1 MAKQTHILSLFW
13 KKQSWMM
20 THQNFLMFSI
30 LTLFVLAISINSS
43 SAFAQE
49 YDFVA
54 GIHSEITFEFRDG
67 TETVD
72 FPVFSTTSDIVE
84 NVGTTFQVEG
94 VVGNTPLLH
103 EALDES
109 FVHRL
114 SRLTAGSSFEY
125 DYRFFDATVNVMQN
139 DVILK
144 TLEYRH
150 CEIIDYGITTLSDD
164 YESYMASNTGFAV
177 VDRIDFQC
185 GGVHIDSEKP
195 KTYSRERT
203 YSDSGTLP
211 FALAENVRTIL
222 TFEFESGIERM
233 ESVIFTLTDGYD
245 ETGDGSASFQII
257 TAVLPHALIDDAIN
271 TSSKVSGLAG
281 SFNEDFDVFVEF
293 VNSEEQLRGMD
304 FHDCIVSGYDIVTLR
319 DVEEGYTGK
328 RGFATAEILDV
339 DCSGLKP
346 LIPTN
351 ETQSQS
357 IFLESTPVT
366 YNMGHGPNVS
376 AIFDFESGTE
386 EISFTEFYQGNL
398 AARANPTVQLVKVL
412 GGTPLLYDVADHTR
426 EIGAKSTGVSSLVEL
441 FNAKILLSYG
451 DTVVR
456 SFDYSK
462 CRITDYIIKT
472 EHDTEESFYKGFALT
487 DEFYLECEGYHPSNP
502 MYEQMDKV
510 EKAKSLS
517 SKEWQENQR
526 SSWSEAFRAP

>member
-1 MAKQTHILSLFW
+1 
-13 KKQSWMM
+13 M
-20 THQNFLMFSI
+20 TLQNLIMFSV
-30 LTLFVLAISINSS
+30 LALFVFTISMNPPNV
-43 SAFAQE
+43 FAQE

-67 TETVD
+67 TETVE

-94 VVGNTPLLH
+94 VVGKTPLLH
-103 EALDES
+103 KALDES

-125 DYRFFDATVNVMQN
+125 DYRFFDATVNVKQN

-144 TLEYRH
+144 TLQYRH

-185 GGVHIDSEKP
+185 GGVHIDTDKP
-195 KTYSRERT
+195 KTYTREKT
-203 YSDSGTLP
+203 FVDSGSLP
-211 FALAENVRTIL
+211 FALAEDVRTFL
-222 TFEFESGIERM
+222 TFEFDSGTEKI

-245 ETGDGSASFQII
+245 ETSDGSAGFQII

-271 TSSKVSGLAG
+271 TSSKVSGLPG
-281 SFNEDFDVFVEF
+281 SFNEDFNVNVDF
-293 VNSEEQLRGMD
+293 VNSQELLRGMD

-346 LIPTN
+346 EIPTHD
-351 ETQSQS
+351 ETSTQSKFFEPAP
-357 IFLESTPVT
+357 IT
-366 YNMGHGPNVS
+366 YNMGHGPTVS
-376 AIFDFESGTE
+376 SIFDFESGIE

-398 AARANPTVQLVKVL
+398 AARANPTIQLVKVL
-412 GGTPLLYDVADHTR
+412 GGTPLLYDAADHTR
-426 EIGAKSTGVSSLVEL
+426 EIGVKSTGVSNLAEL
-441 FNAKILLSYG
+441 FDVKILLSYE
-451 DTVVR
+451 DTIVR
-456 SFDYSK
+456 GFDYSK
-462 CRITDYIIKT
+462 CRIVDYMIKT
-472 EHDTEESFYKGFALT
+472 EHDADESFYKGFALT
-487 DEFYLECEGYHPSNP
+487 DEFYLECEGYHPFNP
-502 MYEQMDKV
+502 MYEEMEKV
-510 EKAKSLS
+510 EKANSIS
-517 SKEWQENQR
+517 SKEWQAGQR
-526 SSWSEAFRAP
+526 SSWSEAFRAS

>member
-1 MAKQTHILSLFW
+1 MAL
-13 KKQSWMM
+13 
-20 THQNFLMFSI
+20 QNLVMFSV
-30 LTLFVLAISINSS
+30 LTLSVFMISMNSS
-43 SAFAQE
+43 DVFAQE

-67 TETVD
+67 VETVD
-72 FPVFSTTSDIVE
+72 FPVFSVTSDIVE

-94 VVGNTPLLH
+94 VVGDTPLLH
-103 EALDES
+103 KALDES

-125 DYRFFDATVNVMQN
+125 DYRFFDATVNVKQN

-144 TLEYRH
+144 TLQYRH

-185 GGVHIDSEKP
+185 GGVHIDTDKP
-195 KTYSRERT
+195 YSRDRT

-211 FALAENVRTIL
+211 FALAENVRTML

-257 TAVLPHALIDDAIN
+257 TAVLPHVLIDNAIN

-293 VNSEEQLRGMD
+293 VNSDEQLRGMD

-339 DCSGLKP
+339 DCSGLNP
-346 LIPTN
+346 LIPTTY
-351 ETQSQS
+351 ETQAQS
-357 IFLESTPVT
+357 KFFEPTPVA

-376 AIFDFESGTE
+376 VIFDFESGTE

-412 GGTPLLYDVADHTR
+412 GGTPLLYQVADDTR
-426 EIGAKSTGVSSLVEL
+426 ETGAKSTGVSTLIEL
-441 FNAKILLSYG
+441 FDVKVLLSYG

-462 CRITDYIIKT
+462 CRITDYVIKT
-472 EHDTEESFYKGFALT
+472 EHDADESFYKGFALT
-487 DEFYLECEGYHPSNP
+487 DEFYLECEGYHPNNP
-502 MYEQMDKV
+502 MYEEMDKV

-517 SKEWQENQR
+517 SKEWQDNQR
-526 SSWSEAFRAP
+526 SSWSDAFRAP